1 MSESV
6 KRRPYRSPLRED
18 QARLTRRR
26 VTDAAREL
34 FLTLGYARTTIARV
48 ATEADVAPDTVYHLF
63 GSKRELLKHV
73 LDVTVAGDD
82 EDVALLE
89 RADPQAMRAEADQ
102 GRQVEMFATGMS
114 AQLERVRPLDDML
127 RSAAAVDADI
137 AALRDDVQL
146 RQRRQAMTTV
156 AGWIAARGP
165 LRAGMSVDDAGATI
179 WTLTSAEVHHMLR
192 VGWGWSADQYR
203 AWLADTLRLTLLE
216 PARRRR

>member
-48 ATEADVAPDTVYHLF
+48 AAEADVAADTVYHLF
-63 GSKRELLKHV
+63 RSKRDLLKHV
-73 LDVTVAGDD
+73 LDVTAAGDD

-89 RADPQAMRAEADQ
+89 RADPQAMRAETDQ
-102 GRQVEMFATGMS
+102 GRQVAMFATGIS

-146 RQRRQAMTTV
+146 RQRRQAMTTI
-156 AGWIAARGP
+156 AGWIGARGP
-165 LRAGMSVDDAGATI
+165 LRAGMSIDDAGATI
-179 WTLTSAEVHHMLR
+179 WTLTSPE
-192 VGWGWSADQYR
+192 
-203 AWLADTLRLTLLE
+203 
-216 PARRRR
+216 

>member
-1 MSESV
+1 MSDPV

-26 VTDAAREL
+26 VTEAAREL

-48 ATEADVAPDTVYHLF
+48 AAAAGVAADTVYHLF
-63 GSKRELLKHV
+63 GSKRDLLKHV
-73 LDVTVAGDD
+73 LDVTIGGDD

-89 RADPQAMRAEADQ
+89 RDDPQAMRGEADQ
-102 GRQVEMFATGMS
+102 GRQIEMFAIGMS

-137 AALRDDVQL
+137 AALRDDLQL

-165 LRAGMSVDDAGATI
+165 LRAGTSVDDAAATI
-179 WTLTSAEVHHMLR
+179 WTLTSPEVHHMLR

-203 AWLADTLRLTLLE
+203 VWLADTLRLTLLE